1 MLKGD
6 YIYFKFKN
14 LILLYWKIAIF
25 YDHVSDHPIQKNM
38 PLVTEKHN

>member
-14 LILLYWKIAIF
+14 LIWLYWKIAIF
-25 YDHVSDHPIQKNM
+25 YDHVSDQIKNG
-38 PLVTEKHN
+38 VFWY